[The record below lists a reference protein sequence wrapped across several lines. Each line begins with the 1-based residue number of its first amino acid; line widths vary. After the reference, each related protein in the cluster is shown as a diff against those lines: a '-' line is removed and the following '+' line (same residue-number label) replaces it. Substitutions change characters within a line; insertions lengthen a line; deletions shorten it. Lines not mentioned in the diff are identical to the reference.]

1 MRIISGKSRGRIL
14 RTPSRNNVDAGIRPT
29 ADRVKEALFS
39 ILAGR
44 SRGAKVLD
52 LYAGTGA
59 LGLEALSRGA
69 ELAVFVDNGD
79 AAIDLVKKNVELC
92 GLADSSAIIRRD
104 LTRGLAFLQELAPAG
119 GFDLIFLDPPYR
131 QGLVALF
138 LSGLAGLRLLAV
150 DGLVVA
156 EEGSDVEL
164 AVAYPSLSLADRRR
178 YGDTTIWFYRSC
190 QEDGA

>member
-14 RTPSRNNVDAGIRPT
+14 RSPGSNSNAGIRPT

-39 ILAGR
+39 ILGHR
-44 SRGAKVLD
+44 IRGARVLD

-69 ELAVFVDNGD
+69 DLAVFVDNGV
-79 AAIDLVKKNVELC
+79 AAIELVNKNVELC
-92 GLADSSAIIRRD
+92 GFSESSAIIRRD
-104 LTRGLAFLQELAPAG
+104 LTRGLSFLRELSPVG

-131 QGLVALF
+131 LGLVAQF
-138 LSGLAGLRLLAV
+138 LNGLADFQLLAL

-156 EEGSDVEL
+156 EEGGEVEL
-164 AVAYPSLSLADRRR
+164 AEVYPGLSLADHRH
-178 YGDTTIWFYRSC
+178 YGDTGIWLY
-190 QEDGA
+190 QHNPEDGA

>member
-1 MRIISGKSRGRIL
+1 MRIISGKCRGRLL
-14 RTPSRNNVDAGIRPT
+14 RTPSRVSLTAGIRPT

-44 SRGAKVLD
+44 VRGAKVLD

-69 ELAVFVDNGD
+69 DSALFVDNGD
-79 AAIDLVKKNVELC
+79 AALELLRKNVELC
-92 GLADSSAIIRRD
+92 GFAEKSAIIRRD
-104 LTRGLAFLQELAPAG
+104 LNCGPAFLQKFTPVG

-131 QGLVALF
+131 QGLVEVF
-138 LSGLAGLRLLAV
+138 LRGLIELPLLAE
-150 DGLVVA
+150 DGLVIA
-156 EEGSDVEL
+156 EESAEVKL
-164 AVAYPSLSLADRRR
+164 AEDYATFQLADRRC
-178 YGDTTIWFYRSC
+178 YGDTGIWFYQHN